1 MPHTILHPGCLAFLV
16 LYSEVKLKS
25 SGVPHQKCYTWL
37 RWLQTV
43 ICVWTKKL
51 HGAGSP
57 LRRCSCSVGQEIHH
71 PSWDPGP
78 YMWKHKSIPEP
89 HIQFLQHVFHPVHD
103 WLQESMYVFGIC
115 MTFNGTD
122 SCAILNVVKG
132 TFNQDGHESQVFS
145 LFSNTWNAIKEPRIF
160 LNLPGPFSVILGLC
174 RRLSVLVWGS
184 VTEVNSVCVCVC
196 DSKPWGTS
204 LDGTTLC
211 VRLTNPN
218 NTTIG

>member
-1 MPHTILHPGCLAFLV
+1 MPRTILNPGCLAFLV
-16 LYSEVKLKS
+16 LYSEVKSKS
-25 SGVPHQKCYTWL
+25 SGVLHQKCYTWL

-51 HGAGSP
+51 HGAGSS
-57 LRRCSCSVGQEIHH
+57 LRRCSCSRNSPPFMGSLFLWLCLVE
-71 PSWDPGP
+71 DTTGP

-89 HIQFLQHVFHPVHD
+89 HIQFLRHVFYPVHD

-145 LFSNTWNAIKEPRIF
+145 LFSNTWNAIKEPRIS
-160 LNLPGPFSVILGLC
+160 LDLPAPFSVILGLC

-184 VTEVNSVCVCVC
+184 VTEVNSVCV
-196 DSKPWGTS
+196 W
-204 LDGTTLC
+204 
-211 VRLTNPN
+211 
-218 NTTIG
+218 